1 MLSTNTTGMAE
12 RLTILFD
19 KHLRG
24 SLTADEHVELMG
36 LFLEPALQPQL
47 QILVGAAWNK
57 TGEEEDMPEE
67 TRQTLFQGILG
78 NANLKKE
85 NEEAAGEARQVQVIQ
100 IEPVSQTR
108 IGWKRW
114 IVAASIAGLLGVGS
128 YLTFFNNKEPKPE
141 TPVALA
147 PTDVQAPTSSKAM
160 ITLANGQRVYLD
172 SVANGELAM
181 QGNVRLV
188 KSGDGRITYETAAT
202 VVTTEVQYNT
212 LSNPRG
218 SKVIDMTL
226 ADGSRVWLNA
236 GSSVT
241 YPITFTE
248 RERKVTMTG
257 EAYFEIM
264 HDPSR
269 PFKVSKGQMEVEVL
283 GTHFNVNAYDDEP
296 TLKVTLFEGS
306 VKVKNGSNS
315 KVIKPGQQVDNNLKI
330 YNDVDLEEVMA
341 WKNGLFSMHK
351 AGIGTIMRQLARWY
365 DVDVEYENGIPKGT
379 ISGDVPRNL
388 SLAEVLKVYEYSGV
402 HFVINEKTIV
412 VKP

>member
-100 IEPVSQTR
+100 IEPVSRTR

-296 TLKVTLFEGS
+296 TLKVTLLEGS
-306 VKVKNGSNS
+306 VKVKDGSNS

-330 YNDVDLEEVMA
+330 YNDVDLEQIMA
-341 WKNGLFSMHK
+341 WKNGVFKFSRTDLK
-351 AGIGTIMRQLARWY
+351 IIMREIGRWY
-365 DVDVEYENGIPKGT
+365 DMNINYEGNIPMQFYNV
-379 ISGDVPRNL
+379 DVPRTVNV
-388 SLAEVLKVYEYSGV
+388 SEVLKGLEYTGA
-402 HFVINEKTIV
+402 HFTIEGKKITV
-412 VKP
+412 RP